1 MRVLIAGGQGFVG
14 LNIAEQLLAQGHAV
28 ALFGPNSAPSSFKSG
43 LKDLS
48 GELIIMDGDV
58 SQAADLEHAFVTFK
72 PDRVVNAAAITAGLD
87 REKSSAR
94 RIFEVNLFGTIEVL
108 EACIRHKIPRMVQ
121 LSTGSVFGEQGRS
134 SAWLDEGSSPALPE
148 SLYGISK
155 FAAERTCIRYATK
168 RGLDVTTLRLGTVFG
183 RWEYDTGVR
192 DTLSIPLQL
201 LKSAYAGEAA
211 VLLRECADDWVYS
224 VDVAQGV
231 LAALNIQFNASP
243 LYHLSA
249 GRRWDIAHWCEMM
262 SSAFPGFVYELVD
275 DQTRCT
281 IGRTSSP
288 TRSPMNIERIQSDL
302 GYKPA
307 FSPEAAFI
315 DFIRWGEN
323 HLGSNICKKG
333 PPDE

>member
-1 MRVLIAGGQGFVG
+1 MRVLIVGGQGFVG

-28 ALFGPNSAPSSFKSG
+28 ALFGPDSAPTAFKET
-43 LKDLS
+43 LKALP
-48 GELIIMDGDV
+48 GELIITDGDI
-58 SQAADLEHAFVTFK
+58 SRADDLEHAFAVFT

-94 RIFEVNLFGTIEVL
+94 RIFEVNLLGTVELL

-121 LSTGSVFGEQGRS
+121 LSTGSVFGERGRS

-168 RGLDVTTLRLGTVFG
+168 RGLSVTALRLGTVFG
-183 RWEYDTGVR
+183 RWEYDTGLR

-201 LKSAYAGEAA
+201 LRSAQAGQAA

-224 VDVAQGV
+224 IDVAFGV
-231 LAALNIQFNASP
+231 LAALNSQLTPKP

-249 GRRWDIAHWCEMM
+249 GLRWDVADWCQRMC
-262 SSAFPGFVYELVD
+262 SAFPGFTYALVD
-275 DQTRCT
+275 DPALCT

-288 TRSPMNIERIQSDL
+288 SRSPMNIERIKSDL
-302 GYKPA
+302 GYKPEYLT
-307 FSPEAAFI
+307 EAALT
-315 DFIRWGEN
+315 DFLRWGEKY
-323 HLGSNICKKG
+323 LGSNIRQ
-333 PPDE
+333 

>member
-1 MRVLIAGGQGFVG
+1 MRVLIVGGQGFVG

-28 ALFGPNSAPSSFKSG
+28 ALFGPDSAPTAFKET
-43 LKDLS
+43 LKALP
-48 GELIIMDGDV
+48 GELIITDGDI
-58 SQAADLEHAFVTFK
+58 SRADDLEHAFAAFT

-94 RIFEVNLFGTIEVL
+94 RIFEVNLLGTVELL

-121 LSTGSVFGEQGRS
+121 LSTGSVFGERSRS

-168 RGLDVTTLRLGTVFG
+168 RGLSVTALRLGTVFG
-183 RWEYDTGVR
+183 RWEYDTGLR

-201 LKSAYAGEAA
+201 LRSAQAGQAA

-224 VDVAQGV
+224 IDVAFGV
-231 LAALNIQFNASP
+231 LAALNSQLTPKP

-249 GRRWDIAHWCEMM
+249 GLRWDVADWCQRMC
-262 SSAFPGFVYELVD
+262 SAFPGFTYALVD
-275 DQTRCT
+275 DPALCT

-288 TRSPMNIERIQSDL
+288 SRSPMNIERIKSDL
-302 GYKPA
+302 GYKPEYLT
-307 FSPEAAFI
+307 EAALT
-315 DFIRWGEN
+315 DFLRWGEN
-323 HLGSNICKKG
+323 YLGSNIRQ
-333 PPDE
+333 

>member
-14 LNIAEQLLAQGHAV
+14 LNIAEQLLAQGYAV

-43 LKDLS
+43 LKHLS

-94 RIFEVNLFGTIEVL
+94 RIFEVNLLGTVELL
-108 EACIRHKIPRMVQ
+108 EACLRHQIPRVVQ

-168 RGLDVTTLRLGTVFG
+168 RGIDVIALRLGTVFG
-183 RWEYDTGVR
+183 RWEYDTGLR

-201 LKSAYAGEAA
+201 LRSAQAGQAA

-224 VDVAQGV
+224 VDVAFGV
-231 LAALNIQFNASP
+231 IAALNSQFNPKP

-249 GRRWDIAHWCEMM
+249 GLRWDVADWCQRMRA
-262 SSAFPGFVYELVD
+262 AFPGFAYELVD
-275 DQTRCT
+275 DPARCT

-288 TRSPMNIERIQSDL
+288 TRSPMNIERIRADF
-302 GYKPA
+302 GYQ
-307 FSPEAAFI
+307 PEYLPDAAFI
-315 DFIRWGEN
+315 DFLKWGTA
-323 HLGSNICKKG
+323 H
-333 PPDE
+333 PADAQYRA

>member
-1 MRVLIAGGQGFVG
+1 MRVLVAGGQGFVG
-14 LNIAEQLLAQGHAV
+14 LNLAEQLLAHGHAV
-28 ALFGPNSAPSSFKSG
+28 ALFGPNGAPSSFKSA
-43 LKDLS
+43 LKELP
-48 GELIIMDGDV
+48 GELIITDGDV

-94 RIFEVNLFGTIEVL
+94 RIFEVNLLGTVELL
-108 EACIRHKIPRMVQ
+108 EACLRHKVSRVVQ

-134 SAWLDEGSSPALPE
+134 SAWLDEDASPALPE

-168 RGLDVTTLRLGTVFG
+168 RGLDVTALRLGTVFG
-183 RWEYDTGVR
+183 RWEYDTGLR

-201 LKSAYAGEAA
+201 LRSAQAGQAA

-224 VDVAQGV
+224 VDVALGV
-231 LAALNIQFNASP
+231 IAALNSQSTPKP

-249 GRRWDIAHWCEMM
+249 GIRWDVADWCKRMRA
-262 SSAFPGFVYELVD
+262 AFPEFAYELVD
-275 DQTRCT
+275 DPALCT

-288 TRSPMNIERIQSDL
+288 SRSPMNIARIQSDF

-307 FSPEAAFI
+307 YLPDAAFI
-315 DFIRWGEN
+315 DFLKWRSA
-323 HLGSNICKKG
+323 H
-333 PPDE
+333 PADAR

>member
-14 LNIAEQLLAQGHAV
+14 LNIAEQLLAKGHSA
-28 ALFGPNSAPSSFKSG
+28 ALFGPDSAPTAFKET
-43 LKDLS
+43 LKALP
-48 GELIIMDGDV
+48 GELIVMDGDV
-58 SQAADLEHAFVTFK
+58 SRADDLEHAFAAFT
-72 PDRVVNAAAITAGLD
+72 PDRVVNAAAITAGLE
-87 REKSSAR
+87 REKTAAR

-108 EACIRHKIPRMVQ
+108 EACIRHKIPRVVQ

-168 RGLDVTTLRLGTVFG
+168 RGVDVTALRLGTVFG
-183 RWEYDTGVR
+183 RWEYDTGLR

-201 LKSAYAGEAA
+201 LRSAQAGQAA

-224 VDVAQGV
+224 IDVARGV
-231 LAALNIQFNASP
+231 LAALNSQVRPKP

-249 GRRWDIAHWCEMM
+249 GLRWDVADWCQRMCA
-262 SSAFPGFVYELVD
+262 AFPGFTYALVND
-275 DQTRCT
+275 PALCT

-288 TRSPMNIERIQSDL
+288 SRSPMNIERIKSDL
-302 GYKPA
+302 GYKPEYLT
-307 FSPEAAFI
+307 EAAWI
-315 DFIRWGEN
+315 DFLRWGEN
-323 HLGSNICKKG
+323 YPGSNVNQ
-333 PPDE
+333 

>member
-1 MRVLIAGGQGFVG
+1 MRALVAGGQGFVG
-14 LNIAEQLLAQGHAV
+14 LNIAEQLLKQGHAV
-28 ALFGPNSAPSSFKSG
+28 ALFGPNSAPSSFKSA
-43 LKDLS
+43 LKELP
-48 GELIIMDGDV
+48 GELMIIDV

-94 RIFEVNLFGTIEVL
+94 RIFEVNLLGTIELL
-108 EACIRHKIPRMVQ
+108 EACIRHQIPRVVQ

-134 SAWLDEGSSPALPE
+134 SDWLDEGSSPALPE

-168 RGLDVTTLRLGTVFG
+168 RGLEVTALRLGTVFG
-183 RWEYDTGVR
+183 RWEYDTGLR

-201 LKSAYAGEAA
+201 LRSAQTGKAA

-224 VDVAQGV
+224 VDIALGV
-231 LAALNIQFNASP
+231 IAALNNPFKPKP

-249 GRRWDIAHWCEMM
+249 GLRWDVADWCKRMRA
-262 SSAFPGFVYELVD
+262 AFPGFNYELVD
-275 DQTRCT
+275 DPALCT

-288 TRSPMNIERIQSDL
+288 SRSPMSIERIQADF
-302 GYKPA
+302 GYQPAYLPDAA
-307 FSPEAAFI
+307 FSAFLN
-315 DFIRWGEN
+315 WGEAYPA
-323 HLGSNICKKG
+323 SAR
-333 PPDE
+333 

>member
-1 MRVLIAGGQGFVG
+1 MRVLIVGGQGFVG

-28 ALFGPNSAPSSFKSG
+28 ALFGPDSAPTAFKET
-43 LKDLS
+43 LKALP
-48 GELIIMDGDV
+48 GELIITDGDI
-58 SQAADLEHAFVTFK
+58 SRADDLEHAFATFT

-94 RIFEVNLFGTIEVL
+94 RIFEVNLLGTVELL

-121 LSTGSVFGEQGRS
+121 LSTGSVFGERGRS

-168 RGLDVTTLRLGTVFG
+168 RGLSVTALRLGTVFG
-183 RWEYDTGVR
+183 RWEYDTGLR

-201 LKSAYAGEAA
+201 LRSAQAGQAA

-224 VDVAQGV
+224 IDVAFGV
-231 LAALNIQFNASP
+231 LAALNSQLTPKP

-249 GRRWDIAHWCEMM
+249 GLRWDVADWCQRMC
-262 SSAFPGFVYELVD
+262 SAFPGFTYSLVD
-275 DQTRCT
+275 DPALCT

-288 TRSPMNIERIQSDL
+288 SRSPMNIEHIKSDF

-307 FSPEAAFI
+307 YLTEAALT
-315 DFIRWGEN
+315 DFLRWGEN
-323 HLGSNICKKG
+323 YLGSNIRQ
-333 PPDE
+333 

>member
-14 LNIAEQLLAQGHAV
+14 LNLAEQLLTQGHAV
-28 ALFGPNSAPSSFKSG
+28 ALFGPNSAPSSFKSS
-43 LKDLS
+43 LEELP

-58 SQAADLEHAFVTFK
+58 SQVADLEYGFVTFK

-94 RIFEVNLFGTIEVL
+94 RIFEVNLLGTVELL
-108 EACIRHKIPRMVQ
+108 EACLRHKVSRVVQ

-168 RGLDVTTLRLGTVFG
+168 RGMNVTALRLGTVFG
-183 RWEYDTGVR
+183 RWEYDTGLR

-201 LKSAYAGEAA
+201 LRSAQAGQEA

-224 VDVAQGV
+224 VDVAFGII
-231 LAALNIQFNASP
+231 AALNSQFNPKP

-249 GRRWDIAHWCEMM
+249 GLRWDVADWCQRMRA
-262 SSAFPGFVYELVD
+262 AFPGFNYELVD
-275 DQTRCT
+275 DPALCT

-288 TRSPMNIERIQSDL
+288 SRSPMNIERIQADF
-302 GYKPA
+302 GYQPAYLPDAA
-307 FSPEAAFI
+307 FS
-315 DFIRWGEN
+315 DFLKWG
-323 HLGSNICKKG
+323 KAY
-333 PPDE
+333 PADTQYRA